1 VTSRAGRLRLA
12 AFLAAMVL
20 LFVVGGIAAAIAV
33 VSSRPVEEVR
43 VVTRLV
49 AEHLVEHRG
58 DPARLGAD
66 LDDMRRAGVAMTM
79 YAADRT
85 VIASSISPPLS
96 PKLID
101 DPSSDSDLTFSHAIR
116 DGDEVISVVM
126 DVRRPKPTRLL
137 AGLAILLVA
146 LLLLCVLLVRHIGR
160 PLERIAGAAR
170 KFGRGDLTA
179 RASLRRKDEL
189 GEVGRAFDEM
199 ADRVTLLMSTQRE
212 LMANVSHELQ
222 TPLARVQ
229 VAVDLMADGVED
241 QVRELLPE
249 LTTDLDEV
257 QRLIGDV
264 MTLARFD
271 LAHAEGLT
279 AGAPLRC
286 EAVALAT
293 LVERACA
300 RFRATYPRR
309 ELVVLTDAALPIA
322 WIDPVLILRVLDNLL
337 DNGRKYSEPDSTLT
351 LTARAIGGGV
361 TLAVGD
367 RGIGIDTAD
376 LPRVGTAFFRTDRSR
391 SRATGGVGLG
401 LVLARRVIEAHGG
414 TIAIHSK
421 SGAGT
426 TVTCTLPPRPPPA

>member
-1 VTSRAGRLRLA
+1 
-12 AFLAAMVL
+12 
-20 LFVVGGIAAAIAV
+20 
-33 VSSRPVEEVR
+33 
-43 VVTRLV
+43 
-49 AEHLVEHRG
+49 
-58 DPARLGAD
+58 
-66 LDDMRRAGVAMTM
+66 MTM

-137 AGLAILLVA
+137 AGLAILLAA

-170 KFGRGDLTA
+170 RFGRGDLTA